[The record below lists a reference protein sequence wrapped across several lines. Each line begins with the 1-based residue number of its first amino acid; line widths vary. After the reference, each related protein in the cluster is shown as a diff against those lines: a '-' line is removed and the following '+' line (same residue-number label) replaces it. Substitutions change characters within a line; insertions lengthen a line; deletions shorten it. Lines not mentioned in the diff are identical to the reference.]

1 VNDSQVKGSD
11 NQEFSVKFWGVRGS
25 VATPGPDTVRYGS
38 NTSCVEIWCGD
49 RRLVIDAGSGIR
61 VLGRTMISEG
71 PANFDLLLSHTHLD
85 HIEGLPFFPPAFVPG
100 KSFRIWAG
108 HLPKGITIEAALGQL
123 MSAPL
128 FPVPLDAF
136 SNQAEY
142 CDFRPGDTLS
152 FGPDIRVK
160 TGMLDHPNHACGYRV
175 EYGGKAPC
183 YISDTAHV
191 SGETNQTIVDLIR
204 DADVVIYDSMFTE
217 PEFAERP
224 HWGHS
229 TWNEGARLVKLA
241 GAKKLVLYHHDP
253 IRTDAELDELGKCA
267 AAVLPGAQV
276 AMEGETIRL

>member
-1 VNDSQVKGSD
+1 
-11 NQEFSVKFWGVRGS
+11 
-25 VATPGPDTVRYGS
+25 
-38 NTSCVEIWCGD
+38 
-49 RRLVIDAGSGIR
+49 
-61 VLGRTMISEG
+61 
-71 PANFDLLLSHTHLD
+71 
-85 HIEGLPFFPPAFVPG
+85 
-100 KSFRIWAG
+100 
-108 HLPKGITIEAALGQL
+108 
-123 MSAPL
+123 
-128 FPVPLDAF
+128 
-136 SNQAEY
+136 
-142 CDFRPGDTLS
+142 
-152 FGPDIRVK
+152 
-160 TGMLDHPNHACGYRV
+160 MLDHPNHACGYRV
-175 EYGGKAPC
+175 EYGGKALC